1 MRQNVSKHIIHT
13 EERINISGELGK
25 MYHALPVNGGL
36 VVLGDNLPNVI
47 RDINK
52 MYDDHSNTQLFLNP
66 NNTSEAMETLRSEG
80 FFIHEKGYDV
90 CLKGWGTNGDP
101 YGHDGYPKNPG
112 IIKDLYPET
121 IIRVFHRYSFKEP
134 VGVMVI
140 DENRREY
147 VYMANQPSELKEYQD
162 SRFMGLVDAKSFTSP
177 GSDTIWTLQ
186 QASSGENFTDRY
198 PAKIRSGR
206 RFEEISEF
214 CEEIRQ
220 EARNGAAAN
229 LTDRSCASFT
239 AEEVKLLKE
248 VAAAV
253 AHLRSQASST

>member
-1 MRQNVSKHIIHT
+1 MFARVSKHIIRT
-13 EERINISGELGK
+13 EERINISGESSK
-25 MYHALPVNGGL
+25 TYHALPVNGGL
-36 VVLGDNLPNVI
+36 VIIGADLPNVI

-101 YGHDGYPKNPG
+101 YAHDGYPKNPG
-112 IIKDLYPET
+112 IIRDIHPEP
-121 IIRVFHRYSFKEP
+121 IIHVFHRYSFKKP

-147 VYMANQPSELKEYQD
+147 VYMADRPGTLK
-162 SRFMGLVDAKSFTSP
+162 RFRDFGFYGLVDAKGFTTHD
-177 GSDTIWTLQ
+177 GSTVWTLQ
-186 QASSGENFTDRY
+186 RASSAENPIDRY
-198 PAKIRSGR
+198 PAKIRPGR
-206 RFEEISEF
+206 RFEEILEF
-214 CEEIRQ
+214 CEEIPQ
-220 EARNGAAAN
+220 ETKGVAEATPTVDSRE
-229 LTDRSCASFT
+229 SFT
-239 AEEVKLLKE
+239 AEEVKILKE

-253 AHLRSQASST
+253 AHLRS